1 MSPTQRTRRPRRIPP
16 HVLRLVVACA
26 LICASLI
33 SSAALRPAAAA
44 WLDDKHEEMCR
55 SHRGVHI
62 YWQLMRITRNPATC
76 TANCYGYQL
85 ICRDGTKTALTSQ
98 YPPGVSELTIFFR
111 EYGGLGFLVK
121 LLMFAP
127 VAFFAFVST
136 YGSKDSFDRMALQ
149 NGIIAGLFGVT
160 LLVWGAGDMGEG
172 EWSLARPLDYIVG
185 SVMTFAVVPLF
196 LIVSIPAFLRGW
208 NFLFVAHPAAPLV
221 RPAMRGQS
229 VNVEGLAGVL
239 AEGAHDS
246 GDAATYHYQHQAE
259 KARALAAQLNTDS
272 AIAEARAERERR
284 RAELAEAERFL
295 EEMRRRS
302 EGGR

>member
-1 MSPTQRTRRPRRIPP
+1 MSPTQRRRWDGGIRPQ
-16 HVLRLVVACA
+16 VLRLVLAFV
-26 LICASLI
+26 LICAALV

-55 SHRGVHI
+55 SHRGVQL
-62 YWQLMRITRNPATC
+62 YWQPMRITSSPATC
-76 TANCYGYQL
+76 TTDCYGYQL
-85 ICRDGTKTALTSQ
+85 ICGDGTKTPLTSQ
-98 YPPGVSELTIFFR
+98 YPPGVSELTIFFH
-111 EYGGLGFLVK
+111 ENEGLGFLVK

-127 VAFFAFVST
+127 VGFFAFVST
-136 YGSKDSFDRMALQ
+136 YGSKESFDRFALQ
-149 NGIIAGLFGVT
+149 NAIIAGLFGVT

-185 SVMTFAVVPLF
+185 SVMTFAVVPVF
-196 LIVSIPAFLRGW
+196 LIVSVPAFLRGW
-208 NFLFVAHPAAPLV
+208 NYLFVAHPAAPLV
-221 RPAMRGQS
+221 RPAVRGQS
-229 VNVEGLAGVL
+229 VNVEGLADVL

-295 EEMRRRS
+295 KETRRRS
-302 EGGR
+302 EDTR